1 MCLLKFV
8 GRPVSLWGLTAVEGT
23 MAWDDLDP
31 KPKKAAPL
39 DLSLLSIEDLQ
50 NRIQEYQ
57 AEIRRMEEAIRAKE
71 AQRSSADA
79 LFKNL

>member
-1 MCLLKFV
+1 
-8 GRPVSLWGLTAVEGT
+8 

-50 NRIQEYQ
+50 NRITDYQ
-57 AEIRRMEEAIRAKE
+57 SEIRRMEEAIKAKE

-79 LFKNL
+79 LFRKI

>member
-1 MCLLKFV
+1 
-8 GRPVSLWGLTAVEGT
+8 

-50 NRIQEYQ
+50 SRIQEYQ

>member
-1 MCLLKFV
+1 
-8 GRPVSLWGLTAVEGT
+8 

-31 KPKKAAPL
+31 KPKKATPL

-57 AEIRRMEEAIRAKE
+57 AEISRMEEAIRAKE

>member
-1 MCLLKFV
+1 
-8 GRPVSLWGLTAVEGT
+8 

-57 AEIRRMEEAIRAKE
+57 AEISRMEEAIRAKE